1 MEKSLN
7 YKKGEVIVITFHFS
21 DSSEYKKRPA
31 LIIATFNDDNI
42 VACQITSQTRPDP
55 DTIKLTKKDFQSGN
69 LSVDS
74 FIRPSMIFT
83 LNKSKIEYVAGKIN
97 ISKTKEVEK
106 KLIDI
111 FTRL

>member
-1 MEKSLN
+1 
-7 YKKGEVIVITFHFS
+7 
-21 DSSEYKKRPA
+21 
-31 LIIATFNDDNI
+31 
-42 VACQITSQTRPDP
+42 
-55 DTIKLTKKDFQSGN
+55 
-69 LSVDS
+69 
-74 FIRPSMIFT
+74 MIFT